1 MATRAP
7 ARIPTQ
13 GEVPP
18 VNLARVQQQ
27 QAQAQAQAQAQQAAA
42 AAAAAA
48 QQDALSVILVTAG
61 YDHTIRFW
69 EAWSGICS
77 RTIQHPDSQVNR
89 LAISPDKRFLAA
101 AANQHVRLYDC
112 SVAAPSNLNLA
123 PGAATATATATA
135 TAAGGAAAAA
145 AAAAQPQHGG
155 ANPVA
160 TFDGHSGN
168 VTGIA
173 WHCDAKWLVTGSED
187 GTLKIWDTR
196 TSRAQR
202 VYDHRAPVNDVVIH
216 PNQGELVSCD
226 QAGSVKVWDLG
237 ENGCS
242 HELVPEEEVPIRSVT
257 VASDGSCLV
266 AGNNKGNVYVW
277 RIQNGA
283 YGADGQPLPP
293 GQAGQAGQ
301 TGQGADFTDLQPVT
315 KFQAHEK
322 YLTRCLLSPDVR
334 HLATCSA
341 DATVK
346 IWSTSRYEF
355 ALEKTLVGHQ
365 RWVWDAA
372 FSADSAYLVTGKCSR
387 DLFFSKASQQPT
399 LTNTARCVAA
409 SSDHVARLWEL
420 ASGETVRQYNGHHRA
435 AVCVALNDSSLGDR

>member
-7 ARIPTQ
+7 ARIPVQ
-13 GEVPP
+13 GLTPP
-18 VNLARVQQQ
+18 VNQAQVQHQHQQLQQQQ
-27 QAQAQAQAQAQQAAA
+27 QAV
-42 AAAAAA
+42 

-77 RTIQHPDSQVNR
+77 RTIQYPDSQVNR
-89 LAISPDKRFLAA
+89 LAISPDKRYLAA
-101 AANQHVRLYDC
+101 AANMQIRLYDC
-112 SVAAPSNLNLA
+112 SVGGVPANLNLA
-123 PGAATATATATA
+123 PAAQANAATATAAAPQQHATS
-135 TAAGGAAAAA
+135 T
-145 AAAAQPQHGG
+145 
-155 ANPVA
+155 NPVV
-160 TFDGHSGN
+160 TYDGHVGN
-168 VTGIA
+168 VTSIA
-173 WHCDAKWLVTGSED
+173 WHCDAKWLVSGSED

-202 VYDHRAPVNDVVIH
+202 VYDHRAPVNDVVVH
-216 PNQGELVSCD
+216 PNQGELMSCD

-283 YGADGQPLPP
+283 YDVDGQPLPP
-293 GQAGQAGQ
+293 GQG
-301 TGQGADFTDLQPVT
+301 DFTDLQPVT
-315 KFQAHEK
+315 KFSAHDK
-322 YLTRCLLSPDVR
+322 YLTRCLLSPDVK

-346 IWSTSRYEF
+346 IWDTSNYSF

-372 FSADSAYLVTGKCSR
+372 FSADSAYLVT
-387 DLFFSKASQQPT
+387 
-399 LTNTARCVAA
+399 A

-435 AVCVALNDSSLGDR
+435 AVCVALNDSSLSF

>member
-7 ARIPTQ
+7 ARIPSQ
-13 GEVPP
+13 NPAPP
-18 VNLARVQQQ
+18 TSHAQVQQQ
-27 QAQAQAQAQAQQAAA
+27 QQQQQAAA
-42 AAAAAA
+42 AAAV

-89 LAISPDKRFLAA
+89 LAISPDKRYLAA
-101 AANQHVRLYDC
+101 AANTHIRLYDC
-112 SVAAPSNLNLA
+112 SVSPPPNLNV
-123 PGAATATATATA
+123 
-135 TAAGGAAAAA
+135 AGGAAGAAA
-145 AAAAQPQHGG
+145 GQQAQHGNT
-155 ANPVA
+155 NPVV
-160 TFDGHSGN
+160 TYDGHVGN
-168 VTGIA
+168 VTSIA
-173 WHCDAKWLVTGSED
+173 WHCDAKWLVSGSED

-202 VYDHRAPVNDVVIH
+202 VYDHRAPVNDVVVH

-283 YGADGQPLPP
+283 YDVDGQPLPP
-293 GQAGQAGQ
+293 GQG
-301 TGQGADFTDLQPVT
+301 DFTDLQPVT
-315 KFQAHEK
+315 KFSAHEK
-322 YLTRCLLSPDVR
+322 YLTRCLLSPDVK

-346 IWSTSRYEF
+346 IWDTSNYSF

-372 FSADSAYLVTGKCSR
+372 FSADSAYLVT
-387 DLFFSKASQQPT
+387 
-399 LTNTARCVAA
+399 A

-435 AVCVALNDSSLGDR
+435 AVCVALNDSSLSF

>member
-1 MATRAP
+1 MRSDGGARNSAGTVTGTATSTGAD
-7 ARIPTQ
+7 T
-13 GEVPP
+13 
-18 VNLARVQQQ
+18 
-27 QAQAQAQAQAQQAAA
+27 
-42 AAAAAA
+42 
-48 QQDALSVILVTAG
+48 LSVILVTAG

-69 EAWSGICS
+69 EAWSGVCS
-77 RTIQHPDSQVNR
+77 RTVQHADSQVNR

-101 AANQHVRLYDC
+101 AAHNHVRLYDC
-112 SVAAPSNLNLA
+112 SHGGLGSAPAGASNASGIN
-123 PGAATATATATA
+123 
-135 TAAGGAAAAA
+135 
-145 AAAAQPQHGG
+145 AAAQGQGNGHHGG
-155 ANPVA
+155 GNPIA
-160 TFDGHSGN
+160 TFDGHTGN
-168 VTGIA
+168 VTSLA

-196 TSRAQR
+196 TSRPQR
-202 VYDHRAPVNDVVIH
+202 VYDHRNPVNDVVVH

-226 QAGSVKVWDLG
+226 QGGSVKVWDLS

-277 RIQNGA
+277 RIQNGG
-283 YGADGQPLPP
+283 YEDTPLDTP
-293 GQAGQAGQ
+293 GGISSSRAGSTPTAG
-301 TGQGADFTDLQPVT
+301 TPSGDFTDLQPVT

-355 ALEKTLVGHQ
+355 ALEKTLIGHQ

-372 FSADSAYLVTGKCSR
+372 FSADSAYLVT
-387 DLFFSKASQQPT
+387 
-399 LTNTARCVAA
+399 A

-420 ASGETVRQYNGHHRA
+420 SSGETVRQYNGHVK
-435 AVCVALNDSSLGDR
+435 AVVSCALNDSHLEA